1 MTTKLPLRHNEPDEI
16 QGQPAPFGARLRE
29 LRLRRGWTFQEPA
42 ARGSLTKPFLSRLES
57 GGRQASMAA
66 ALTPARIFDDSLASL
81 FDSPVVETPCVLVRA
96 GDAMERSAR
105 GLKNAP
111 LSNAG
116 RFFNLQ
122 PLRRAIPVVGLLPL
136 EQRRTSNPASTQRRL
151 AQRGAHR
158 RWGAIKPQLK
168 K

>member
-1 MTTKLPLRHNEPDEI
+1 MTTKLPLRHNGPDGI
-16 QGQPAPFGARLRE
+16 QGQLAPFDARSRE
-29 LRLRRGWTFQEPA
+29 LRLRRGWTLQEPT
-42 ARGSLTKPFLSRLES
+42 ARSSLSKPFLSRLES
-57 GGRQASMAA
+57 GRRQSSMAA
-66 ALTPARIFDDSLASL
+66 ALTLARIFDDPLASL

-136 EQRRTSNPASTQRRL
+136 QQRRTSNPASTQRRL
-151 AQRGAHR
+151 AQGGARR
-158 RWGAIKPQLK
+158 RWDAVKHLIS
-168 K
+168 